1 MRVNELNPR
10 LLLLLLGAIGLIT
23 VPHIGHIP
31 LPLSVIF
38 FALLFW
44 RLLGVWRPG
53 YLPNGKVISLL
64 TLSCIGLLYSQH
76 TGVWGRDAGTAVFV
90 TALGLKLLELNKKR
104 DVYLL
109 SYLAFIVAASQFLY
123 QQNIVIAAY
132 SLLVCCVLLTALVA
146 INSAQQQNTIALRS
160 ATTIVLQALPLTI
173 IIFVLFPR
181 IQAPAWELIDN
192 NKNQAQFG
200 LSETLEPGS
209 INKLALSP
217 QLAFRVKFDGELPP
231 QNQLY
236 WRGPVFSYTDGKV
249 WRVKQHDYV
258 VFYQDKLK
266 FSGKA
271 YQYTLLLEP
280 QDHNWVYALDMPV
293 RFDAS
298 VQRNSNYQLTSRTRP
313 GEAAEFSLMSY
324 PQYNTGYITKTEF
337 HENLQLPGRPSK
349 RIADLVT
356 HLHGFED
363 KPELFIQQILNYFRT
378 QHFSYSLQPP
388 LMENSPIET
397 FLFEARSGFCNHYAT
412 AFVYLMRVAGIPAR
426 VVSGYQ
432 GGEFN
437 AVGQFLEIR
446 QANAHAWAEVWL
458 KGKGWIRVDPTTAI
472 APDRVEQ
479 DVNIKR
485 QVETGMVSLTPTNMH
500 QWGDQFGLKQ
510 AEQLWH
516 SLDYHWQRWIIGFGG
531 ENQSLLLSTIG
542 IGSLVEAVF
551 WVLASI
557 GLVLLILAA
566 WLLKPRCKP
575 EDPSLKLYRQFCR
588 KMAKAGVVIR
598 LGEGANDFAIRAK
611 TQRPEIGDFIDEI
624 TQLFIRLRYQ
634 RFPSESDLKLLKKR
648 IIGL

>member
-1 MRVNELNPR
+1 MVNELNPR
-10 LLLLLLGAIGLIT
+10 VQLLLLAAIGLIT
-23 VPHIGHIP
+23 LPHIGHIP
-31 LPLSVIF
+31 IPLSVIF

-44 RLLGVWRPG
+44 RLLGVWRPR
-53 YLPNGKVISLL
+53 YLPNDKVIFLL
-64 TLSCIGLLYSQH
+64 TLSGIGLLYSQH
-76 TGVWGRDAGTAVFV
+76 SGVWGRDAGTAVFV

-123 QQNIVIAAY
+123 QQNIVLAAY
-132 SLLVCCVLLTALVA
+132 SFLVCCILLAALVA
-146 INSAQQQNTIALRS
+146 INSTQQYNKVALRT
-160 ATTIVLQALPLTI
+160 ATTIALQALPLTL
-173 IIFVLFPR
+173 IIFALFPR
-181 IQAPAWELIDN
+181 IQAPAWGPIHHDN
-192 NKNQAQFG
+192 NQAQSG
-200 LSETLEPGS
+200 LSETLESGS
-209 INKLALSP
+209 INRLALSP

-249 WRVKQHDYV
+249 WRVKQYDYV

-271 YQYTLLLEP
+271 YRYTLLLEP
-280 QDHNWVYALDMPV
+280 QDHNWIYALDMPV

-298 VQRNSNYQLTSRTRP
+298 VHRNSNYQLTSRA
-313 GEAAEFSLMSY
+313 GLGKAAEFSLVSY

-337 HENLQLPGRPSK
+337 HENLQLPGSPSR
-349 RIADLVT
+349 RIDALVK

-363 KPELFIQQILNYFRT
+363 KPELFIQQLLDYFRQ

-388 LMENSPIET
+388 LMENNPIES
-397 FLFEARSGFCNHYAT
+397 FLFEARRGFCNHYAT

-458 KGKGWIRVDPTTAI
+458 QGKGWIRVDPTTAI
-472 APDRVEQ
+472 APERVEQ
-479 DVNIKR
+479 EVNIKR
-485 QVETGMVSLTPTNMH
+485 QIETGMVSSTPTGID
-500 QWGDQFGLKQ
+500 QWDNLFGLKQ
-510 AEQLWH
+510 AEQLWN
-516 SLDYHWQRWIIGFGG
+516 SVDYHWQRWIVSYGND
-531 ENQSLLLSTIG
+531 NQSLLFSTIG
-542 IGSLVEAVF
+542 IGSLVEVVF
-551 WVLASI
+551 WIVATIALA
-557 GLVLLILAA
+557 LLLLAA
-566 WLLKPRCKP
+566 GLLRVQRKP
-575 EDPSLKLYRQFCR
+575 EDPAVILYRQFCR

-611 TQRPEIGDFIDEI
+611 TQKPETGDFVDEI
-624 TQLFIRLRYQ
+624 TRIFVRLRYQ
-634 RFPSESDLKLLKKR
+634 RCPSERDVKLLKQCIKN
-648 IIGL
+648 L